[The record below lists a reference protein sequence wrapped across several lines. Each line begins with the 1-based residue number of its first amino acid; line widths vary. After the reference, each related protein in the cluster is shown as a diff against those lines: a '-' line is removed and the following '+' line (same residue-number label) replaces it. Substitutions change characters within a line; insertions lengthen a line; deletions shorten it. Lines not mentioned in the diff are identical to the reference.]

1 MIIWGKESWR
11 CKGSPSKNDPKLWPR
26 LVSRQKV
33 IIGGGGGGVGDDGDE
48 DDDKGDDDNLKTTR
62 YDHNDDGDNDPN

>member
-1 MIIWGKESWR
+1 MDHDHLGKGELW

-33 IIGGGGGGVGDDGDE
+33 IKDGCGGDDGDE

-62 YDHNDDGDNDPN
+62 YDYNDDGDNDPG

>member
-33 IIGGGGGGVGDDGDE
+33 IIGGGGGVGDDGDE

-62 YDHNDDGDNDPN
+62 YDHNDNDPGK